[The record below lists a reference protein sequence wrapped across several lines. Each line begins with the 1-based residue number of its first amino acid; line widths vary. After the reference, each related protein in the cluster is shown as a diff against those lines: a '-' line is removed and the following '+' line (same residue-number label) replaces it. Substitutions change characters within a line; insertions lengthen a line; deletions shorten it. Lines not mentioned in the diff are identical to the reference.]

1 MPVGILR
8 YYIKTPTWFKV
19 KQLTD
24 MFTIFTNDTNF
35 INNIK
40 FVKSVIIISVTII
53 DLLWHYFLYHSFKI
67 NFKPQYRH
75 KLLGFQRKV
84 NE

>member
-8 YYIKTPTWFKV
+8 YYIETPTWFKV

-24 MFTIFTNDTNF
+24 MFTIFINDTKNDT
-35 INNIK
+35 K
-40 FVKSVIIISVTII
+40 FVKSAIMIGFV
-53 DLLWHYFLYHSFKI
+53 WHYFLYHSFKI
-67 NFKPQYRH
+67 SFKPQYRH
-75 KLLGFQRKV
+75 KLLDFQRKV